1 MILVTGATGT
11 IGRPLIEVLS
21 AAGVAIRA
29 VSRKA
34 QTTGLPADVEV
45 VVGDPSRPD
54 TIAAALRGVTA
65 LFVHPRAVGDAAVGE
80 LLALAREQG
89 ARRVVV
95 LSAINV
101 DDDLDQQPSRYNGDR
116 NKEVED
122 AVSRSGLEWVSLRA
136 SSFAINTLR
145 AWGAQIRA
153 GDVVR
158 GPYATFAEAPIH
170 ERDLAEVG
178 AHALLSDDLVGRR
191 LHLTGPLSL
200 THEEMVATIGGV
212 IGRRLR
218 YQEIPPEAAKQG
230 MIANGFSQP
239 FVDAL
244 LARYARG
251 AGQAAPTTG
260 EVERI
265 LGRPARTYAEWVADH
280 ADAFRTEQA
289 GQAATD
295 DAHGRRSDRSSRHTY
310 KGADR

>member
-29 VSRKA
+29 VTRKP

-178 AHALLSDDLVGRR
+178 AHALLSDELVGRR
-191 LHLTGPLSL
+191 LDLTGPQSL
-200 THEEMVATIGGV
+200 THEQMVAIIGGV
-212 IGRRLR
+212 LGRPLR
-218 YQEIPPEAAKQG
+218 YQEIEPEAARQG
-230 MIANGFSQP
+230 MVQHGFPEP

-244 LARYARG
+244 MARYARG
-251 AGQAAPTTG
+251 VGHPASTTG
-260 EVERI
+260 KVQKI
-265 LGRPARTYAEWVADH
+265 LGRPAITFAQWVADH
-280 ADAFRTEQA
+280 ADAFQ
-289 GQAATD
+289 
-295 DAHGRRSDRSSRHTY
+295 S
-310 KGADR
+310 